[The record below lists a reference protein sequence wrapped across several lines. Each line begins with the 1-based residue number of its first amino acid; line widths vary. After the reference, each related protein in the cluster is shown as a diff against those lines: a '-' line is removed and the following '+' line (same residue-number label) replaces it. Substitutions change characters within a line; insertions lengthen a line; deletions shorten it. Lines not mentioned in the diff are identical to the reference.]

1 MQESKTE
8 KEVSKDRRERRRS
21 LRFKVSKEVTG
32 RFKPTVAMR
41 ILDVSQHG
49 MLIDSP
55 CGLPPAGVCELTI
68 DAPNGPVVIRGKVA
82 RCRALMVADDNGKM
96 VMRYQAGLEFTEEI
110 AEGLEIQDLIS
121 QICTLEAPGGEG
133 AVALPGDE
141 IDQAM

>member
-1 MQESKTE
+1 MQESKTK
-8 KEVSKDRRERRRS
+8 KEVAKDRRDRRRS
-21 LRFKVSKEVTG
+21 LRFKVTNEVTG
-32 RFKPTVAMR
+32 RVKPTMAVR

-55 CGLPPAGVCELTI
+55 CGLPPAGICELTI

-82 RCRALMVADDNGKM
+82 RCRAQMMRDDDGKM
-96 VMRYQAGLEFTEEI
+96 VMRYQAGLEFAEEI

-121 QICTLEAPGGEG
+121 QICTLEAPGGEFS
-133 AVALPGDE
+133 VALPGDE